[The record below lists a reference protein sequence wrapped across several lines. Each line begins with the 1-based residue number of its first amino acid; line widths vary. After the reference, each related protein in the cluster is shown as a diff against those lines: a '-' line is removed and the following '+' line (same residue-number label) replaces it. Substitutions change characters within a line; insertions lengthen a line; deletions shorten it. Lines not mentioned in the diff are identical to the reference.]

1 MANGLF
7 EDAQGEVKD
16 QLEEPKKYKVVL
28 LNDDY
33 STMDFVIGVLID
45 IFHKP
50 IDEAVNIM
58 IQVHKEG
65 RGICGVYT
73 FDIAETKVTQVRKEA
88 KKQDFPLRAI
98 MEEA

>member
-7 EDAQGEVKD
+7 EDIQGEIKE
-16 QLEEPKKYKVVL
+16 QLKEPKKYKVIL

-33 STMDFVIGVLID
+33 STMDFVVNILVE

-50 IDEAVNIM
+50 VDEAVNIM
-58 IQVHKEG
+58 IEIHKEG
-65 RGICGVYT
+65 RGVCGVYT
-73 FDIAETKVTQVRKEA
+73 YDIAETKIMQVRKEA